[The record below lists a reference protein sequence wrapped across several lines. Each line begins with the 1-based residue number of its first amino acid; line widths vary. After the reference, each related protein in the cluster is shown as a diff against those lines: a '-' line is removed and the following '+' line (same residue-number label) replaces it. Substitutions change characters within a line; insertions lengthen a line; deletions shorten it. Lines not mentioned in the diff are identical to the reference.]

1 MAQTEQLRIL
11 AMFLRLPDRHTGD
24 RRKLGRMA
32 GTDGGTLMGDFGEP
46 ISSYS
51 DRDAVSDGVLVPI
64 PGEGHVNRVTRAVF
78 DHFTESLGSSP
89 ITGPVTNIGPL
100 MEVIRA
106 VLKVTADSDG
116 RRTLSYQGKELWL
129 LPNEVGGLTLMFP
142 EDY

>member
-1 MAQTEQLRIL
+1 
-11 AMFLRLPDRHTGD
+11 
-24 RRKLGRMA
+24 MA
-32 GTDGGTLMGDFGEP
+32 GTDGGMHMDDLGNV

-51 DRDAVSDGVLVPI
+51 DGQAVSDGVLVPI
-64 PGEGHVNRVTRAVF
+64 PGDGHVNRVTRAVF

-100 MEVIRA
+100 MEAIRA
-106 VLKVTADSDG
+106 VLKIPADSDG
-116 RRTLSYQGKELWL
+116 WRTLSYQGKELWL